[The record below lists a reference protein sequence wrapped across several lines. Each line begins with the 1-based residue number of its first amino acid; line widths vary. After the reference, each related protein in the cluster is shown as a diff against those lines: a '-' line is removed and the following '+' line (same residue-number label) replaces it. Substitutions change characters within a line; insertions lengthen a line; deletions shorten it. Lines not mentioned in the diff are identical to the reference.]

1 MVKATID
8 RIEMSTRATA
18 AHTLQFTPQLVK
30 TENGRAVL
38 EPHAIVSLQQ
48 MFLSDVA
55 LASATAEDA
64 LLGLLDTAAWL
75 RFEHV
80 TKYCAERFPAKKVEA
95 EWEREGVVGEAER
108 REWVEMSEEAQA
120 VTCFVLDLLGLET
133 AAEARALQGGE
144 EAMEAYFGDC
154 VGSKEAVQVLGKCAA
169 VQSRIM
175 DTVLKEIQE
184 KKEGSKSSGEKS
196 SEEEHSD
203 EHPVQEEHSD
213 EHVMQE
219 EHSNEEPVQEE
230 HSDEHPVQEEHSDE
244 HPVQEE
250 HSDEDQPVQE
260 EHSNEEPSNEEH
272 SDDDGNRPIVFDD
285 LPNDIWEALMGQLR
299 DRLESDSSD
308 DEPEKKEYVARVSVG
323 SLLSRLLFHLTEV
336 EEGESVLRAFD
347 SRVSRTMAL
356 ITFVAKDDPAFAN
369 LEKIPEITQHMYY
382 LEALEE
388 EEETLAARLQTC
400 SDEDRPAVREEHD
413 ALMAQAAEIIVKVC
427 FLLFRVM
434 LPVAVRVAAP
444 LLDSSRCVGVMLE
457 PFQLLTNALMT
468 TSPVAS
474 QNSRDGCPA

>member
-64 LLGLLDTAAWL
+64 PLGLLDTAAWL

-196 SEEEHSD
+196 SEEEPSD

-213 EHVMQE
+213 EHVM
-219 EHSNEEPVQEE
+219 
-230 HSDEHPVQEEHSDE
+230 
-244 HPVQEE
+244 
-250 HSDEDQPVQE
+250 QE

-468 TSPVAS
+468 ASPVAS
-474 QNSRDGCPA
+474 QNSRDVCPA

>member
-1 MVKATID
+1 M
-8 RIEMSTRATA
+8 
-18 AHTLQFTPQLVK
+18 
-30 TENGRAVL
+30 
-38 EPHAIVSLQQ
+38 
-48 MFLSDVA
+48 
-55 LASATAEDA
+55 
-64 LLGLLDTAAWL
+64 
-75 RFEHV
+75 
-80 TKYCAERFPAKKVEA
+80 
-95 EWEREGVVGEAER
+95 
-108 REWVEMSEEAQA
+108 
-120 VTCFVLDLLGLET
+120 
-133 AAEARALQGGE
+133 
-144 EAMEAYFGDC
+144 
-154 VGSKEAVQVLGKCAA
+154 
-169 VQSRIM
+169 
-175 DTVLKEIQE
+175 
-184 KKEGSKSSGEKS
+184 
-196 SEEEHSD
+196 
-203 EHPVQEEHSD
+203 
-213 EHVMQE
+213 
-219 EHSNEEPVQEE
+219 
-230 HSDEHPVQEEHSDE
+230 
-244 HPVQEE
+244 
-250 HSDEDQPVQE
+250 QE

-308 DEPEKKEYVARVSVG
+308 DEPEKKEYVARISVG

-347 SRVSRTMAL
+347 SRVSRTLTL

-369 LEKIPEITQHMYY
+369 LERIPEITQHMYY

-427 FLLFRVM
+427 FLMFRVM

-468 TSPVAS
+468 ASPVAS
-474 QNSRDGCPA
+474 QNSGSVWHA

>member
-1 MVKATID
+1 MKATID

-55 LASATAEDA
+55 LASETAEDA
-64 LLGLLDTAAWL
+64 PLGLLDTAAWL

-80 TKYCAERFPAKKVEA
+80 TKYCQERFPVKNAEA
-95 EWEREGVVGEAER
+95 EWEREGVVGEAEQ

-133 AAEARALQGGE
+133 TAEARALQGSE

-154 VGSKEAVQVLGKCAA
+154 VGSEEAEQVLGKCAA

-184 KKEGSKSSGEKS
+184 KEGTKSSGEKS
-196 SEEEHSD
+196 EEEEHSDEHPMQEEHSD
-203 EHPVQEEHSD
+203 EHPVQEEHSGEHPVHEEHSD
-213 EHVMQE
+213 EEPVQE
-219 EHSNEEPVQEE
+219 EPSNEEPVQEE
-230 HSDEHPVQEEHSDE
+230 HSDEHPVPEEHSDE
-244 HPVQEE
+244 E
-250 HSDEDQPVQE
+250 HSD
-260 EHSNEEPSNEEH
+260 EEH
-272 SDDDGNRPIVFDD
+272 SDDNGDRHTVFDF
-285 LPNDIWEALMGQLR
+285 LPNDLLEALMGQLR
-299 DRLESDSSD
+299 DRPEADSSD
-308 DEPEKKEYVARVSVG
+308 DQPEKKEYVARVSVG

-347 SRVSRTMAL
+347 SRVSRTLTL

-388 EEETLAARLQTC
+388 KEEALAAKLQAC
-400 SDEDRPAVREEHD
+400 ADEDRPAVLEEHD
-413 ALMAQAAEIIVKVC
+413 ALMAEAAEIIVKVS

-457 PFQLLTNALMT
+457 PFQLLVNALMT
-468 TSPVAS
+468 ASPVAS
-474 QNSRDGCPA
+474 QNSGGFRHA

>member
-1 MVKATID
+1 MKATID

-64 LLGLLDTAAWL
+64 PLGLLDTAAWL

-108 REWVEMSEEAQA
+108 REWVGMSEEAQA

-184 KKEGSKSSGEKS
+184 KKEGSKSS
-196 SEEEHSD
+196 EEEPLD

-219 EHSNEEPVQEE
+219 EHSNEEP
-230 HSDEHPVQEEHSDE
+230 
-244 HPVQEE
+244 
-250 HSDEDQPVQE
+250 
-260 EHSNEEPSNEEH
+260 SNEEH
-272 SDDDGNRPIVFDD
+272 SDDDGTRPIVFDD

-468 TSPVAS
+468 ASPVAS
-474 QNSRDGCPA
+474 QNSGSVWHA

>member
-30 TENGRAVL
+30 TESGRAVL

-64 LLGLLDTAAWL
+64 PLGLLDTAAWL

-154 VGSKEAVQVLGKCAA
+154 VSSEEAERVLGKCAA

-184 KKEGSKSSGEKS
+184 EGSKSSGEKS
-196 SEEEHSD
+196 FEEEHSD
-203 EHPVQEEHSD
+203 EHPMQEEHSD
-213 EHVMQE
+213 
-219 EHSNEEPVQEE
+219 EEPVQEE
-230 HSDEHPVQEEHSDE
+230 HSDE
-244 HPVQEE
+244 
-250 HSDEDQPVQE
+250 
-260 EHSNEEPSNEEH
+260 EH
-272 SDDDGNRPIVFDD
+272 SDDNANHPTVFDFLPKD
-285 LPNDIWEALMGQLR
+285 LLEALMGQLR

-347 SRVSRTMAL
+347 SRVSRTLTL

-468 TSPVAS
+468 ASPVAS
-474 QNSRDGCPA
+474 QNSRDVCPA

>member
-64 LLGLLDTAAWL
+64 PLGLLDTAAWL

-213 EHVMQE
+213 EHVMLE

-468 TSPVAS
+468 ASPVAS
-474 QNSRDGCPA
+474 QNSRDVK

>member
-30 TENGRAVL
+30 TESGRAVL

-55 LASATAEDA
+55 LARATAEDA
-64 LLGLLDTAAWL
+64 PLGLLDTAAWL

-196 SEEEHSD
+196 SEEEPSD

-219 EHSNEEPVQEE
+219 EHSDEEPVQEEHSDEHIIQEE
-230 HSDEHPVQEEHSDE
+230 HSDEHPVQEE
-244 HPVQEE
+244 
-250 HSDEDQPVQE
+250 
-260 EHSNEEPSNEEH
+260 PSNEEH
-272 SDDDGNRPIVFDD
+272 SDDNANHPTVFDFLPKD
-285 LPNDIWEALMGQLR
+285 LLEALMGQLR

-347 SRVSRTMAL
+347 SRVSRTLTL

-388 EEETLAARLQTC
+388 EEETLTARLQTC

-457 PFQLLTNALMT
+457 PFQLLTNALMSA
-468 TSPVAS
+468 SPVAS

>member
-244 HPVQEE
+244 
-250 HSDEDQPVQE
+250 
-260 EHSNEEPSNEEH
+260 EH
-272 SDDDGNRPIVFDD
+272 SDDNANHPTVFDFLPKD
-285 LPNDIWEALMGQLR
+285 LLEALMGQLR

-347 SRVSRTMAL
+347 SRVSRTLTL

-468 TSPVAS
+468 ASPVAS
-474 QNSRDGCPA
+474 QNSRDVCPA

>member
-1 MVKATID
+1 
-8 RIEMSTRATA
+8 
-18 AHTLQFTPQLVK
+18 
-30 TENGRAVL
+30 
-38 EPHAIVSLQQ
+38 
-48 MFLSDVA
+48 
-55 LASATAEDA
+55 
-64 LLGLLDTAAWL
+64 
-75 RFEHV
+75 
-80 TKYCAERFPAKKVEA
+80 
-95 EWEREGVVGEAER
+95 
-108 REWVEMSEEAQA
+108 
-120 VTCFVLDLLGLET
+120 
-133 AAEARALQGGE
+133 
-144 EAMEAYFGDC
+144 
-154 VGSKEAVQVLGKCAA
+154 
-169 VQSRIM
+169 
-175 DTVLKEIQE
+175 
-184 KKEGSKSSGEKS
+184 
-196 SEEEHSD
+196 
-203 EHPVQEEHSD
+203 
-213 EHVMQE
+213 
-219 EHSNEEPVQEE
+219 
-230 HSDEHPVQEEHSDE
+230 
-244 HPVQEE
+244 
-250 HSDEDQPVQE
+250 
-260 EHSNEEPSNEEH
+260 
-272 SDDDGNRPIVFDD
+272 
-285 LPNDIWEALMGQLR
+285 MGQLR

-347 SRVSRTMAL
+347 SRVSRTLTL

-468 TSPVAS
+468 ASPVAS
-474 QNSRDGCPA
+474 QNSGSVWHA

>member
-196 SEEEHSD
+196 SE
-203 EHPVQEEHSD
+203 
-213 EHVMQE
+213 
-219 EHSNEEPVQEE
+219 
-230 HSDEHPVQEEHSDE
+230 EEHSDE

-468 TSPVAS
+468 ASPVAS
-474 QNSRDGCPA
+474 QNSRDVCPA